1 MSDAAARLNAALEG
15 RYAIERELGEGGMA
29 TVYLADDLKHERK
42 VALKVLRP
50 ELAAVVGAERF
61 LSEIKVTANLK
72 HPHILPLFDSGE
84 ADGFL
89 FYVMPYLEGESLRDR
104 IDREKQLPVDEAV
117 RIATAVANALDHA
130 HRHKVIHRDIKPA
143 NILLQDGEP
152 VVADFGIA
160 LAVGAAGSNRLTE
173 TGLSL
178 GTPYYMSPEQATGDQ
193 PVGAS
198 TDTYALG
205 SVLYEML
212 VGDPPYP
219 GSTAQA
225 VLGKIIAGKPV
236 SATEQRPA
244 IPANVDGALRKALE
258 KLPADRFTSAQ
269 DFAKALGDEH
279 FRYGEALAD
288 FAGASAS
295 PWNRLTILGWSAVA
309 LLAVTLGWSL
319 LRPEPPQPITRIE
332 LTPASEVNLGALHRG
347 FAVSPDGRAIV
358 FADASGQ
365 LYHRHLRQ
373 LDAVPIPGT
382 GNAWYPFFSPDG
394 EWVGYFDQEDN
405 ALKKAR
411 LDRREVQTLAPV
423 PGTRRSAGWGL
434 DGTIVLHSTELD
446 GLSRVRDTGGEIEQ
460 IANTEGL
467 VLQWLDLLPD
477 GRAVLGD
484 QAIGDERQ
492 IVAVSLETGE
502 RTVLFPGTTPRYVSN
517 GYVVFW
523 RDNDLWAVGFD
534 PEQLAAIGEP
544 TPIVEG
550 VPADQI
556 SDFSRF
562 AVGGDLLFYQEG
574 GGGQEQ
580 VPQWLGRDGSAE
592 VLNATLTGRIRD
604 PAVSPDGKQIA
615 FEYVSDAG
623 GATHIWVYDLD
634 QATFSRLTF
643 AGSENMHPFWRPDGS
658 EVGFSSDRDGLMSL
672 YSRPVDLS
680 GEARLL
686 LADPDDGLFEARWT
700 PDGRWLVYRR
710 GSITAADG
718 VDLFYSAPH
727 ADSTAVVILDTPAE
741 ELNPS
746 LSPDGRWL
754 AYTSDE
760 SGETEVYVRPFPGPG
775 GRSQVSTE
783 GGRNPMWAHNGREIF
798 YLAWDSFSLTVATV
812 RTDPDFAVE
821 SREQLFTWDPFVSSI
836 ANLLWD
842 LSPDDQRILAI
853 GAPPVTGGEGVG
865 RYVGVLNFLE
875 ELRER
880 VGN

>member
-1 MSDAAARLNAALEG
+1 M
-15 RYAIERELGEGGMA
+15 
-29 TVYLADDLKHERK
+29 
-42 VALKVLRP
+42 
-50 ELAAVVGAERF
+50 
-61 LSEIKVTANLK
+61 
-72 HPHILPLFDSGE
+72 
-84 ADGFL
+84 
-89 FYVMPYLEGESLRDR
+89 
-104 IDREKQLPVDEAV
+104 
-117 RIATAVANALDHA
+117 
-130 HRHKVIHRDIKPA
+130 
-143 NILLQDGEP
+143 
-152 VVADFGIA
+152 ADF
-160 LAVGAAGSNRLTE
+160 T
-173 TGLSL
+173 
-178 GTPYYMSPEQATGDQ
+178 
-193 PVGAS
+193 
-198 TDTYALG
+198 
-205 SVLYEML
+205 
-212 VGDPPYP
+212 
-219 GSTAQA
+219 
-225 VLGKIIAGKPV
+225 
-236 SATEQRPA
+236 
-244 IPANVDGALRKALE
+244 
-258 KLPADRFTSAQ
+258 
-269 DFAKALGDEH
+269 
-279 FRYGEALAD
+279 
-288 FAGASAS
+288 GASAS
-295 PWNRLTILGWSAVA
+295 PWNRLTILGWSAA
-309 LLAVTLGWSL
+309 AALAVTLGWSL
-319 LRPEPPQPITRIE
+319 LRPEPPQPVTRIE
-332 LTPASEVNLGALHRG
+332 LSPASEVDLGAFHRG
-347 FAVSPDGRAIV
+347 FAVAPDGRAIV
-358 FADASGQ
+358 FADGSGQ
-365 LYHRHLRQ
+365 LYHRDLRQ

-405 ALKKAR
+405 SLKKAR

-423 PGTRRSAGWGL
+423 PATLRSASWGL
-434 DGTIVLHSTELD
+434 DGTIVLHSSVLD
-446 GLSRVRDTGGEIEQ
+446 GLWRVRDTGGELEP
-460 IANTEGL
+460 IANTEGP
-467 VLQWLDLLPD
+467 VLC
-477 GRAVLGD
+477 GD
-484 QAIGDERQ
+484 RQ
-492 IVAVSLETGE
+492 VVAVSLETGE
-502 RTVLFPGTTPRYVSN
+502 RTVLFPGTTARYVST
-517 GYVVFW
+517 GHVVFW

-534 PEQLAAIGEP
+534 PEQLAVIGEP

-550 VPADQI
+550 VPADQNN
-556 SDFSRF
+556 DFARF

-592 VLNATLTGRIRD
+592 VLSATLTGSIRD

-623 GATHIWVYDLD
+623 GDIWVYDLD
-634 QATFSRLTF
+634 QETFSRLTF

-658 EVGFSSDRDGLMSL
+658 EVGFSSVRDGLMSL

-686 LADPDDGLFEARWT
+686 LADPDDGLYEARWT

-710 GSITAADG
+710 GSRLAAGG

-798 YLAWDSFSLTVATV
+798 YLAWDSFSLTVTTV

-821 SREQLFTWDPFVSSI
+821 SREQLFTWDPFVSST
-836 ANLLWD
+836 ANLHWD

-853 GAPPVTGGEGVG
+853 GAPPATGGDGVG

-875 ELRER
+875 ELKER